1 MPGISGALP
10 TEPGRR
16 PKENNLN
23 RPDFIYFDSLSEEF
37 KSPLGA
43 VRAGEE
49 LRLSLRLP
57 KRSGARSPRLLV
69 YAADRWESPLLIS
82 PMTLLRDEPAQVWY
96 TVRFTP
102 PAPALLFYRF
112 DVDLGDRRASVLRGK
127 NLFEGGMGDG
137 FSEHWQLT
145 VCDPEMKP
153 PAALAGGLIYQIF
166 PDRFFASGQPKRD
179 VPQDR
184 ELRADW
190 GGEPRWRP
198 DSDGK
203 VRCGDYFG
211 GDLEGIR
218 QKLPY
223 LESLGVTALYLNPIF
238 EAHSNHRYNTADYRK
253 IDPLLGSEQD
263 LRRLCAEAKAC
274 GISVILD
281 GVFSHTGSDSV
292 YFNREGRYGEAS
304 GAFRDPES
312 PYRSWYRFEH
322 YPDRYQSWWGFETLP
337 EVDEKNPDYLRFLTG
352 ADGVIRHWMDAGVSG
367 WRLDVADELPDEAL
381 DAICR
386 TVRRCD
392 PDAPV
397 IGEVWEDAS
406 NKVSYGVRRRYLLG
420 EQLSSVMNYPLTN
433 AILAFIRSG
442 DSYSLYET
450 LLTQQENYPAPV
462 RCALMNSLSTH
473 DIPRA
478 ITALAGEPDAGSSR
492 EWQSAHG
499 VLAPQDYER
508 GARLLRLA
516 SLLQYFLPGTPCLY
530 YGDEAGMTGYRDP
543 FNRGCYP
550 WGREDAGLL
559 EWFRMLGS
567 LRREHRELLAG
578 ADCSLVEISREICSF
593 VRPGPLCSLFVAVNR
608 GDAPRPLRLPPGWN
622 PALAQVLYGPGG
634 LGALPA
640 GEGLILRYSAGAV
653 LS

>member
-23 RPDFIYFDSLSEEF
+23 RPDFICFDSLSEEF

-292 YFNREGRYGEAS
+292 YFNREGATKAGGGLRRCRRSMKRTRIICGSSPGPTGLS
-304 GAFRDPES
+304 GTGWMRGCRAGGS
-312 PYRSWYRFEH
+312 
-322 YPDRYQSWWGFETLP
+322 TLP
-337 EVDEKNPDYLRFLTG
+337 TSCPT
-352 ADGVIRHWMDAGVSG
+352 
-367 WRLDVADELPDEAL
+367 
-381 DAICR
+381 
-386 TVRRCD
+386 RRSTRSA
-392 PDAPV
+392 APS
-397 IGEVWEDAS
+397 AAAT
-406 NKVSYGVRRRYLLG
+406 R
-420 EQLSSVMNYPLTN
+420 M
-433 AILAFIRSG
+433 
-442 DSYSLYET
+442 
-450 LLTQQENYPAPV
+450 
-462 RCALMNSLSTH
+462 
-473 DIPRA
+473 PR
-478 ITALAGEPDAGSSR
+478 
-492 EWQSAHG
+492 
-499 VLAPQDYER
+499 
-508 GARLLRLA
+508 
-516 SLLQYFLPGTPCLY
+516 
-530 YGDEAGMTGYRDP
+530 
-543 FNRGCYP
+543 
-550 WGREDAGLL
+550 
-559 EWFRMLGS
+559 
-567 LRREHRELLAG
+567 
-578 ADCSLVEISREICSF
+578 
-593 VRPGPLCSLFVAVNR
+593 
-608 GDAPRPLRLPPGWN
+608 
-622 PALAQVLYGPGG
+622 
-634 LGALPA
+634 
-640 GEGLILRYSAGAV
+640 
-653 LS
+653 

>member
-1 MPGISGALP
+1 M
-10 TEPGRR
+10 
-16 PKENNLN
+16 N
-23 RPDFIYFDSLSEEF
+23 RPDFICFDSLSEEF

-112 DVDLGDRRASVLRGK
+112 DVDLGGRRASVLRGK

-153 PAALAGGLIYQIF
+153 PAALAGGLLYQIF

-253 IDPLLGSEQD
+253 IDPLLGGEQD

-281 GVFSHTGSDSV
+281 GVFSHTGSDS
-292 YFNREGRYGEAS
+292 
-304 GAFRDPES
+304 
-312 PYRSWYRFEH
+312 
-322 YPDRYQSWWGFETLP
+322 
-337 EVDEKNPDYLRFLTG
+337 
-352 ADGVIRHWMDAGVSG
+352 
-367 WRLDVADELPDEAL
+367 
-381 DAICR
+381 
-386 TVRRCD
+386 TV
-392 PDAPV
+392 
-397 IGEVWEDAS
+397 
-406 NKVSYGVRRRYLLG
+406 
-420 EQLSSVMNYPLTN
+420 
-433 AILAFIRSG
+433 
-442 DSYSLYET
+442 
-450 LLTQQENYPAPV
+450 
-462 RCALMNSLSTH
+462 
-473 DIPRA
+473 
-478 ITALAGEPDAGSSR
+478 
-492 EWQSAHG
+492 
-499 VLAPQDYER
+499 R
-508 GARLLRLA
+508 GARVKRAATTCRSRKAALLRLYTTPRLSALENRRRADCHAGLITDSQWRQMLLPRPILPSPSCLCEPAPLHLCGNPYPLPSAPFLFIAAVFLQTTGSA
-516 SLLQYFLPGTPCLY
+516 SGLQYTKK
-530 YGDEAGMTGYRDP
+530 R
-543 FNRGCYP
+543 
-550 WGREDAGLL
+550 
-559 EWFRMLGS
+559 S
-567 LRREHRELLAG
+567 LRERF
-578 ADCSLVEISREICSF
+578 S
-593 VRPGPLCSLFVAVNR
+593 
-608 GDAPRPLRLPPGWN
+608 
-622 PALAQVLYGPGG
+622 
-634 LGALPA
+634 
-640 GEGLILRYSAGAV
+640 
-653 LS
+653 